1 MQFVRSPAVTWAFLS
16 FFALCALPGS
26 AYAHGFGDYKVF
38 TFVSILLVG
47 LVGVHT
53 LGTMIVLGKGR
64 FGSKRLLRI
73 SLALSTT
80 SILIWLFVFKV
91 VMDSHAADVELFV
104 VLAVLF
110 ALISLF
116 AVLPVKQY
124 ERLTYGSRDTS
135 RRLPT

>member
-1 MQFVRSPAVTWAFLS
+1 
-16 FFALCALPGS
+16 
-26 AYAHGFGDYKVF
+26 
-38 TFVSILLVG
+38 
-47 LVGVHT
+47 
-53 LGTMIVLGKGR
+53 MIVLGKGR
-64 FGSKRLLRI
+64 FGSKCLLRI

-110 ALISLF
+110 ALIALF
-116 AVLPVKQY
+116 AVLPAKQY